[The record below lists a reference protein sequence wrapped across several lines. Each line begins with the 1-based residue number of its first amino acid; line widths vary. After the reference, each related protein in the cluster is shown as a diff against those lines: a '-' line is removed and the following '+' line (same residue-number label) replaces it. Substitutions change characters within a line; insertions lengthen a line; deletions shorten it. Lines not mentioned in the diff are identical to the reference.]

1 MILASPNKCSECLF
15 AKEIRDDKTE
25 AESLKRESMK
35 LRDETKGEGI
45 GLICLDSQA
54 VHGGRGRILG
64 IRFVTLLRF
73 C

>member
-1 MILASPNKCSECLF
+1 MILASPNKCSESLF

-35 LRDETKGEGI
+35 LRDETEEEGI

-64 IRFVTLLRF
+64 IRSMTLLRF